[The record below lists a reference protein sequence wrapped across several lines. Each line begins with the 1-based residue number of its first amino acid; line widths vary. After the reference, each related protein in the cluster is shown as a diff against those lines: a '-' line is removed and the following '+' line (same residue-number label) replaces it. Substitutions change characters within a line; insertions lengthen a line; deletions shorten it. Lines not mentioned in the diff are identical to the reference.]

1 MIVSRYHRGMG
12 QPMPQQQPPRFPILI
27 TTMNDVPGF
36 KVTAIFGEVF
46 GLTVR
51 SRNVFSNIGAGF
63 RALGGGEITEYTRML
78 SDSRYEA
85 MGRLCQA
92 AMAYGAN
99 AVLAMRFDC
108 NEIAGTMSEVAA
120 YGTACVI
127 VPDSAEAPT
136 AQPPMSGAPT
146 RGTTPP
152 SSGLPAQS

>member
-1 MIVSRYHRGMG
+1 M
-12 QPMPQQQPPRFPILI
+12 QQQQPPRFPILI

-36 KVTAIFGEVF
+36 KVTATFGEVF

-78 SDSRYEA
+78 SESRYEA

-127 VPDSAEAPT
+127 VPDAPEERA
-136 AQPPMSGAPT
+136 AQPPQAGM
-146 RGTTPP
+146 PP
-152 SSGLPAQS
+152 AGGFPQPGQQG